1 LLNFESD
8 NIIFLIVG
16 VVMSKAISFH
26 LQKGG
31 VGKTTISG
39 TLACQ
44 SALSG
49 IDTLLIDCDPQGN
62 TSSWFL
68 TEAPKYELADVL
80 QGRCFSKDAII
91 PCSSVSHLFI
101 LPTFGIGGSLKNY
114 SETKLNEEP
123 FVFQDL
129 ISDLSN
135 SYERIIF
142 DLSPGLGRLEKSA
155 IIASDEIIT
164 PLTPEVFSLDGL
176 EIFIHELNSL
186 KKNMRSGVKHNK
198 IIINS
203 FDNRIKQHR
212 DIYNVAKET
221 GKYNVFKVP
230 VDPIFR
236 KAQEASQAPQLF
248 KSHGRGMKPATEEAI
263 VELSNVIWR

>member
-1 LLNFESD
+1 
-8 NIIFLIVG
+8 
-16 VVMSKAISFH
+16 MSKSISFH

-44 SALSG
+44 SALDG

-68 TEAPKYELADVL
+68 TEVPKYELADVL
-80 QGRCFSKDAII
+80 QGRCFSNDAIVNVPQI
-91 PCSSVSHLFI
+91 PHLFI

-129 ISDLSN
+129 IADLSGT
-135 SYERIIF
+135 YKRIIF
-142 DLSPGLGRLEKSA
+142 DLSPGLGRLEKSV

-176 EIFIHELNSL
+176 EIFIHELNGL
-186 KKNMRSGVKHNK
+186 KKNMRSSVKHNK

-212 DIYNVAKET
+212 DIYNVAKST
-221 GKYNVFKVP
+221 GKYTVFKIP
-230 VDPIFR
+230 VDPVFR
-236 KAQEASQAPQLF
+236 KAQEASKAPQLF
-248 KSHGRGMKPATEEAI
+248 KSHSRGMKSSTDFAI
-263 VELSNVIWR
+263 HEISNVIWRS

>member
-1 LLNFESD
+1 
-8 NIIFLIVG
+8 
-16 VVMSKAISFH
+16 MSKAISFH

-44 SALSG
+44 SAIQG
-49 IDTLLIDCDPQGN
+49 VKTLLIDCDPQGN

-68 TEAPKYELADVL
+68 TETPKFELADVL
-80 QGRCFSKDAII
+80 QGKCFSKDAVVQVPSI
-91 PCSSVSHLFI
+91 PDLYI
-101 LPTFGIGGSLKNY
+101 LPTFGIGGTLKIY

-129 ISDLSN
+129 IADLSN
-135 SYERIIF
+135 MFERIIF
-142 DLSPGLGRLEKSA
+142 DLSPGLGRLEKSV

-176 EIFIHELNSL
+176 EIFIHELNAL
-186 KKNMRSGVKHNK
+186 KKNMRSNVKHNK

-221 GKYNVFKVP
+221 GKYNVFKIP

-236 KAQEASQAPQLF
+236 KAQEASKAPQLF
-248 KSHGRGMKPATEEAI
+248 KSHGRGIKPTTEAAI
-263 VELSNVIWR
+263 KDISTIIWR